1 MSEHKLTR
9 DSLARHATFPQWVF
23 DPNIKRPLVGV
34 ALNSGLS
41 FTTLKKTQIFNIEHK
56 NYQFSLFFKI
66 LYMLSK
72 GSLNVPEYRRLL
84 IGHVL
89 QLYPMEPAVE
99 NIAFPSV

>member
-41 FTTLKKTQIFNIEHK
+41 FTTLKKNSNF
-56 NYQFSLFFKI
+56 
-66 LYMLSK
+66 
-72 GSLNVPEYRRLL
+72 
-84 IGHVL
+84 
-89 QLYPMEPAVE
+89 
-99 NIAFPSV
+99 